1 MSRRKEREYGSSVPM
16 QMRLDEIVWVRC
28 TFGGPGGGR
37 HEWKKREGRVG
48 GRRGTEGETS
58 RSRGSKIRLFRRG
71 VGRDCLRLVE
81 LQFAWYLFLS
91 LSLSLSFL
99 VSISFSIY
107 LFLSSA
113 CSWLILTAFPLPS
126 FCRCLSRLK
135 GFVSFPVIVSLSFLY
150 DPIYPPL
157 TLLRYHTSPPL
168 SNLTRA
174 RDETRKR
181 GATRQERR
189 ERGRDHGCTVAFV
202 TTATLLRHCP
212 TESLI
217 GCELCR
223 TGRGCILHAFSIF
236 LPPWLLWRE
245 GSLRR
250 INFNLPI

>member
-1 MSRRKEREYGSSVPM
+1 MLKASRTSV
-16 QMRLDEIVWVRC
+16 
-28 TFGGPGGGR
+28 
-37 HEWKKREGRVG
+37 RV
-48 GRRGTEGETS
+48 
-58 RSRGSKIRLFRRG
+58 
-71 VGRDCLRLVE
+71 VP
-81 LQFAWYLFLS
+81 LS
-91 LSLSLSFL
+91 LSLALS
-99 VSISFSIY
+99 VISSFY
-107 LFLSSA
+107 LFQYLSVSLF
-113 CSWLILTAFPLPS
+113 CLFMVDSHRIPLAT

-236 LPPWLLWRE
+236 LPP
-245 GSLRR
+245 
-250 INFNLPI
+250 